1 MYNLGFKEAD
11 EQEIKLPA
19 FTGSQRKE
27 GNSRKTYTSA
37 SLTTLKPLT
46 VWITTNCAKFL
57 KEVNTRQPYLPPD
70 GDWCTLTFGFVNWHV
85 VLPGHSVLSHL
96 TPTTN
101 L

>member
-37 SLTTLKPLT
+37 SLTTLKPLI
-46 VWITTNCAKFL
+46 VCITTNFIL
-57 KEVNTRQPYLPPD
+57 KEMGN
-70 GDWCTLTFGFVNWHV
+70 
-85 VLPGHSVLSHL
+85 S
-96 TPTTN
+96 
-101 L
+101 